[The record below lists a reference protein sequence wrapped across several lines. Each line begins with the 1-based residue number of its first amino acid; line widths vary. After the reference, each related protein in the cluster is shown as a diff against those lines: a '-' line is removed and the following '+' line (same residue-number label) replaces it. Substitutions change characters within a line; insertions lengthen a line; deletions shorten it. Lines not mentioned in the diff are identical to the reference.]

1 MTWFLR
7 KSLRFGP
14 LRLNLSKRGVGA
26 SVGVKGARI
35 GVDASGKPYA
45 AGGRG
50 GLYFRTRLGGGRRD
64 GSVPELPPTAPP
76 GAPPR
81 TSALVWWL
89 IGVALVVGLLV
100 GFLVAGGT
108 MR

>member
-1 MTWFLR
+1 MTWYLR

-35 GVDASGKPYA
+35 GVDAGGKPYA
-45 AGGRG
+45 AGGRH
-50 GLYFRTRLGGGRRD
+50 GLYFRTRLGGRRD
-64 GSVPELPPTAPP
+64 GPGPELSPTAPP
-76 GAPPR
+76 ASPPP
-81 TSALVWWL
+81 TSAAAWWWL
-89 IGVALVVGLLV
+89 IGVALVGGLVV
-100 GFLVAGGT
+100 GFLVAGGA